1 MVEAVDHKEI
11 KRSKRRAQDDDPEEQ
26 KDEDQEMDQEKSKS
40 KSKSQKQ
47 DILMTDQELQIE
59 TSEKIAIVTSFD
71 DLGLPEELLRGK

>member
-1 MVEAVDHKEI
+1 
-11 KRSKRRAQDDDPEEQ
+11 
-26 KDEDQEMDQEKSKS
+26 MDQEKSKS